1 MNNKKDNRLIARV
14 TNWGE
19 FSEQASEVV
28 LFDSITKEQALRI
41 AARAQGV
48 NSFLYYA
55 DLATQGDRCTIV
67 LIFRGVILES
77 ITALKKDCDWL
88 LKKNSLGETKL
99 GFILSEGAVNCVL
112 DDLEKSIPED

>member
-19 FSEQASEVV
+19 FSEQTSEVV